1 MGRTYADCRPVQK
14 QLLVVGDCITYTQL
28 TAVKKDGGDASSRP
42 VPVLRC
48 PYHPAN
54 IHTFKSP
61 KHVEHSALYI
71 PLILLMRSKSKY
83 SYTTDFTY

>member
-61 KHVEHSALYI
+61 KHVEHSALCTSMS
-71 PLILLMRSKSKY
+71 MRSKSKNL
-83 SYTTDFTY
+83 YTTDFTY

>member
-1 MGRTYADCRPVQK
+1 MGRTYADCRPVQE

-28 TAVKKDGGDASSRP
+28 TAVKKDGGDALSRP

-61 KHVEHSALYI
+61 KHIEHVHSALCS
-71 PLILLMRSKSKY
+71 L
-83 SYTTDFTY
+83 